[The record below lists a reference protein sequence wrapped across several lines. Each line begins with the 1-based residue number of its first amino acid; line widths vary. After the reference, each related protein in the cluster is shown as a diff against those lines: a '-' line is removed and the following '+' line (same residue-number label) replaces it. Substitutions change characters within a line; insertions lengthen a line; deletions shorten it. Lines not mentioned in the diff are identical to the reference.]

1 MVSSIPISSMRRAV
15 EGGDFGVGDD
25 MVDVFHIGYFAEAAP
40 SELGGVCQHNCFLC
54 GLHHHAV
61 EACFHHIGGGDA
73 KVEVN
78 AVHTDE

>member
-15 EGGDFGVGDD
+15 EGGILES
-25 MVDVFHIGYFAEAAP
+25 VFHIGYFAEAAP

-73 KVEVN
+73 EVEVN

>member
-15 EGGDFGVGDD
+15 DD

-73 KVEVN
+73 EVEVN

>member
-1 MVSSIPISSMRRAV
+1 
-15 EGGDFGVGDD
+15 

-73 KVEVN
+73 EVEVN